1 MFLPIMRSRIF
12 LTALG
17 LLSLIFYL
25 GLTDLSKEFN
35 WGEGYSERPILEYL
49 VIYFSLFA
57 LYILACLSVFKSNW
71 TQKTFWTLI
80 VFGLLFRSAMLPS
93 QQIQEDDV
101 YRYLWDGKVFAH
113 GINPFKFAP
122 NEINRYKSLR
132 IQEPAYFNSHYEEN
146 DQNELAILNDLKW
159 ENEIALRFMER
170 INHPGVPT
178 IYPPLAQYVFCL
190 SQQIN
195 PDSLLTLRI
204 IFLVFDLMGML
215 FIVLILRALNL
226 NQNFSLVYFWSP
238 LIIKETYNSTHLDI
252 IGISCLCASIYF
264 LIRKCMMR
272 SIFFLAL
279 SVLGKFYSVVL
290 LPFYLQ
296 RSWLLARENGKRGAA
311 VLAFHLILFCAIITV
326 FYLPFIDIGE
336 RVFEGLK
343 TYSVSWQSND
353 SLFAILLYFL
363 KDILRLGID
372 AEIPIFSNS
381 MLLAKSIMAL
391 VFLGTASYM
400 LVRQI
405 PSTDSPKE
413 WARNLFVVMVLV
425 FLISPVQNP
434 WYLCWTVPFL
444 CLFHSKSLILLTGL
458 IGLYYLDFY
467 FDYQD
472 ITQYSILIAWF
483 EYTPF
488 YIYLFWELTRSK
500 ILRKL

>member
-1 MFLPIMRSRIF
+1 
-12 LTALG
+12 
-17 LLSLIFYL
+17 
-25 GLTDLSKEFN
+25 
-35 WGEGYSERPILEYL
+35 
-49 VIYFSLFA
+49 
-57 LYILACLSVFKSNW
+57 
-71 TQKTFWTLI
+71 
-80 VFGLLFRSAMLPS
+80 
-93 QQIQEDDV
+93 
-101 YRYLWDGKVFAH
+101 
-113 GINPFKFAP
+113 
-122 NEINRYKSLR
+122 
-132 IQEPAYFNSHYEEN
+132 
-146 DQNELAILNDLKW
+146 
-159 ENEIALRFMER
+159 
-170 INHPGVPT
+170 
-178 IYPPLAQYVFCL
+178 
-190 SQQIN
+190 
-195 PDSLLTLRI
+195 
-204 IFLVFDLMGML
+204 
-215 FIVLILRALNL
+215 
-226 NQNFSLVYFWSP
+226 
-238 LIIKETYNSTHLDI
+238 
-252 IGISCLCASIYF
+252 
-264 LIRKCMMR
+264 MR

-296 RSWLLARENGKRGAA
+296 RSWLLARGNGKRGAA
-311 VLAFHLILFCAIITV
+311 VLAFHSILFCAIITV

-353 SLFAILLYFL
+353 SLFALLLYFL
-363 KDILRLGID
+363 KDILGLGID

-413 WARNLFVVMVLV
+413 WARNLFVIMVLV

-472 ITQYSILIAWF
+472 ITQYSVLIAWF